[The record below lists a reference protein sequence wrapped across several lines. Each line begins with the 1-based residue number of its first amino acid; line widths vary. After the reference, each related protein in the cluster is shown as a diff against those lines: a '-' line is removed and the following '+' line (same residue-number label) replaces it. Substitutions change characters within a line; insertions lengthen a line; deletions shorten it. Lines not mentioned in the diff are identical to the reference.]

1 MFIHVESVSLLSHG
15 FIHSF
20 TGKHRIGG
28 FQSDLNSQLGEP
40 GFAAGFQRVLSLYHL
55 ASGMSECFKSAY
67 LTPRKVDP

>member
-40 GFAAGFQRVLSLYHL
+40 GFAAGFQ
-55 ASGMSECFKSAY
+55 
-67 LTPRKVDP
+67 